1 MGRILLKNKNWS
13 IISHFC
19 SVTQRSWVPGVGMT
33 SKHPQLIPENI
44 GDYVISS
51 WWLHQIK
58 SQVYLVGK
66 ISEREDV
73 EMNKKKLRPNVLL
86 SLTFAVSVL
95 SSNKSLSIWCVSRVF
110 KYDTLVRNLFH
121 IQGGKTVLDH
131 HHELHAS
138 ICLVLWLSGDTYE
151 GWMTSVWSGQTY
163 KTPLTSEVVRC
174 PPPLLEAPLLALAVL
189 RLVLLLAGAVGVDLA
204 HLAGVAGDAASV
216 PDTDRQHHHQH

>member
-121 IQGGKTVLDH
+121 IQGGKKVLDPHH
-131 HHELHAS
+131 HHELHAC

-151 GWMTSVWSGQTY
+151 GWMTFDEDRHIRAPSPLKSSGVPLHCLKHHSWPWQY
-163 KTPLTSEVVRC
+163 SALCSSWQVPLVLTSPTLQV
-174 PPPLLEAPLLALAVL
+174 
-189 RLVLLLAGAVGVDLA
+189 
-204 HLAGVAGDAASV
+204 
-216 PDTDRQHHHQH
+216 

>member
-86 SLTFAVSVL
+86 SFSFAVSWAQIKV
-95 SSNKSLSIWCVSRVF
+95 SPYDVSLESLNIIHWWEISFIFREE
-110 KYDTLVRNLFH
+110 K
-121 IQGGKTVLDH
+121 VLDPH
-131 HHELHAS
+131 HHRELHAS
-138 ICLVLWLSGDTYE
+138 ICLVLWLSGDTQE
-151 GWMTSVWSGQTY
+151 G
-163 KTPLTSEVVRC
+163 
-174 PPPLLEAPLLALAVL
+174 
-189 RLVLLLAGAVGVDLA
+189 
-204 HLAGVAGDAASV
+204 
-216 PDTDRQHHHQH
+216 

>member
-73 EMNKKKLRPNVLL
+73 EMNRKKLRPNVLL
-86 SLTFAVSVL
+86 SFSFAVSWAQIKVSPYDVSL
-95 SSNKSLSIWCVSRVF
+95 ESSNIIHCIGEKSLSYSGRKNSFRSSSWTTRV
-110 KYDTLVRNLFH
+110 YLF
-121 IQGGKTVLDH
+121 
-131 HHELHAS
+131 S
-138 ICLVLWLSGDTYE
+138 
-151 GWMTSVWSGQTY
+151 
-163 KTPLTSEVVRC
+163 P
-174 PPPLLEAPLLALAVL
+174 LAVWRHIW
-189 RLVLLLAGAVGVDLA
+189 RLDDVCLIR
-204 HLAGVAGDAASV
+204 
-216 PDTDRQHHHQH
+216 TDI